1 MKNVISLDDKR
12 KAKEEQLQP
21 GERMWG
27 PQLTGQVKEYDKKV
41 LQEEE

>member
-1 MKNVISLDDKR
+1 MRKVVSLDDKR
-12 KAKEEQLQP
+12 RSKEEQLQP
-21 GERMWG
+21 GEHAWG

>member
-21 GERMWG
+21 GQRMWG
-27 PQLTGQVKEYDKKV
+27 PQLTGQVREYQDED

>member
-12 KAKEEQLQP
+12 KANEEQLQP

-27 PQLTGQVKEYDKKV
+27 PQLAGVVKEHEPEG